1 MFENN
6 KILVVIPARG
16 YSKNIPRKNLRL
28 LGEKPLIYYSIDIAK
43 SSKYVDDVV
52 VSTEDSEIASIVE
65 KYGTSVVKRPVEL
78 QAFDEYD
85 IVITIQPSSPLLK
98 TETLDKAIEKF
109 ADFNIDSVISV
120 VDDKNL
126 RWGFDDENGR
136 YFPFYSER
144 LYRDLLPKTFKETG
158 GILATRRNFVTETS
172 RLGLNIDLI
181 EISREESVEINT
193 YEDWWI
199 ANNYLNKIKIAF
211 VVDAYDQIGTG
222 HMYRCL
228 SMASKL
234 VFHDVVFFI
243 NRTHQLGIDII
254 EGYNYKYQTYG
265 GKS

>member
-1 MFENN
+1 M
-6 KILVVIPARG
+6 K
-16 YSKNIPRKNLRL
+16 
-28 LGEKPLIYYSIDIAK
+28 KPLIYYSIDIAK

-78 QAFDEYD
+78 ATDE
-85 IVITIQPSSPLLK
+85 I
-98 TETLDKAIEKF
+98 DKAIEKF

-172 RLGLNIDLI
+172 RLGL
-181 EISREESVEINT
+181 
-193 YEDWWI
+193 
-199 ANNYLNKIKIAF
+199 K
-211 VVDAYDQIGTG
+211 
-222 HMYRCL
+222 
-228 SMASKL
+228 
-234 VFHDVVFFI
+234 
-243 NRTHQLGIDII
+243 
-254 EGYNYKYQTYG
+254 
-265 GKS
+265 